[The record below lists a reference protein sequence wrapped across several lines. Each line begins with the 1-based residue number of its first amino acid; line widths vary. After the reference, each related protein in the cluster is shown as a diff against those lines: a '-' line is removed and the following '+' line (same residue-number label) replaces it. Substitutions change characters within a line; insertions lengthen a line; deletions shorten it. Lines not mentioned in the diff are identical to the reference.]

1 MKEKYIYTLRHGPT
15 IAHLHSKLEVCKGT
29 AKCLPLPSDV
39 VLALGKKAPF
49 ADCLPAH
56 STKGLRKG
64 STRAFF
70 VERQD

>member
-15 IAHLHSKLEVCKGT
+15 IAHLHSKLEVCKGI
-29 AKCLPLPSDV
+29 AKCLPLLSDV
-39 VLALGKKAPF
+39 VLALVKEAPF

-56 STKGLRKG
+56 SVKEVLKG

-70 VERQD
+70 VEHED